1 MALIQ
6 WPSSSCSGL
15 SLPPIDGFGHHPPSV
30 LSSVTVCCLG
40 RCPFLS
46 DAASPRQSS
55 RFFNQPHGSTHD
67 PEQLLME
74 EEDACTAPDL
84 GSTTFITIVQPPFRF
99 FSFLLF
105 LLAFRFLAFQVY
117 KSKGHRISFF
127 YEYTRLL
134 DLFDWNWERYKKPNA
149 SLYIGAGLLEGLRHH
164 GFWWFG
170 KTWPTGRSIVRD
182 HARLP
187 A

>member
-1 MALIQ
+1 MYSAGPRFYYVHHDCPTAL
-6 WPSSSCSGL
+6 
-15 SLPPIDGFGHHPPSV
+15 SV
-30 LSSVTVCCLG
+30 L
-40 RCPFLS
+40 
-46 DAASPRQSS
+46 
-55 RFFNQPHGSTHD
+55 
-67 PEQLLME
+67 
-74 EEDACTAPDL
+74 
-84 GSTTFITIVQPPFRF
+84 
-99 FSFLLF
+99 SFLLF

-170 KTWPTGRSIVRD
+170 KT
-182 HARLP
+182 
-187 A
+187 